1 MSFIGYG
8 FNAVWAYFEATKQM
22 VSDGTLASPYNGVS
36 TRITIHRLH
45 RLHLQAQLIGADPND

>member
-36 TRITIHRLH
+36 HASHTCYCIACICKL
-45 RLHLQAQLIGADPND
+45 N

>member
-36 TRITIHRLH
+36 HASPYMLLH
-45 RLHLQAQLIGADPND
+45 RLQA